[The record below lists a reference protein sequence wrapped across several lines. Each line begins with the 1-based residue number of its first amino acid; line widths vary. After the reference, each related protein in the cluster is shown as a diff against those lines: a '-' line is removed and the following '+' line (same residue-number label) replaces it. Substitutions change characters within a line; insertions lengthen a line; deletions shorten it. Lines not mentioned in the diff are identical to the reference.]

1 MIKCF
6 NVLLA
11 IFISAN
17 CAIFANTTN
26 SANVKIQSS
35 ENESSVE
42 KQQDFK
48 YIPLTGIGFE
58 KGVSRRDPSDVIKAL
73 NGKYYVYYTKVP
85 EFVKGAKNPLG
96 TEGYYANIWYASS
109 LDGYS
114 WKEEGLAIGAG
125 ETGEFD
131 SHAVFTPNIL
141 YYKGK
146 YYLYYT
152 GVKPTL
158 DNTVGMF
165 ENNSINDFTAIGLT
179 VSDSP
184 DGPFKRVKN
193 NPVLD
198 IDPNREIFDSYRIDD
213 AVLVVA
219 DKKIRLYY
227 KGRNYAD
234 GKKGPRLTKMGVAM
248 AKKPEGPYK
257 KYENNPVL
265 EKGHEVL
272 IWHADGGFKAHASI
286 SSLELFSE
294 DGLNFDQTG
303 KGLKLVN
310 RPLAPGLYR
319 PHLTDSS
326 IKEIPGW
333 GISMKRKDGFIYL
346 ERFEMK

>member
-1 MIKCF
+1 MG
-6 NVLLA
+6 
-11 IFISAN
+11 
-17 CAIFANTTN
+17 CAIF
-26 SANVKIQSS
+26 SS
-35 ENESSVE
+35 SYAQTGSN
-42 KQQDFK
+42 KDIQDFK
-48 YIPLTGIGFE
+48 YVPLTGIGYE
-58 KGVSRRDPSDVIKAL
+58 KGVSRRDPSDIIKAE
-73 NGKYYVYYTKVP
+73 NGKYYVWYTKVP
-85 EFVKGAKNPLG
+85 EFIKGAKNPLG
-96 TEGYYANIWYASS
+96 VEAYYGGTVWYATS
-109 LDGYS
+109 LDGYA
-114 WKEEGLAIGAG
+114 WKEEGLSIGLGEAG
-125 ETGEFD
+125 KFD

-152 GVKPTL
+152 GIKPTL
-158 DNTVGMF
+158 DNDNGIF
-165 ENNSINDFTAIGLT
+165 ENNATNDYTAIGLV
-179 VSDSP
+179 VSDTP

-198 IDPNREIFDSYRIDD
+198 IDANREIFDSYRIDD
-213 AVLVVA
+213 AVLLVV

-234 GKKGPRLTKMGVAM
+234 GKKGPRSTKMGVSM

-257 KYENNPVL
+257 KYENNPIL

-272 IWHADGGFKAHASI
+272 IWHADGGIKAHASI

-303 KGLKLVN
+303 KGVKLIN
-310 RPLAPGLYR
+310 RPLAPGLFR

-326 IKEIPGW
+326 LKDIPGW
-333 GISMKRKDGFIYL
+333 GVSMKYKNSFIYL